1 MLSGQ
6 MEFMFLEG
14 LSTNSDGC
22 VASIAERLSVALLRP
37 LGHIPGSRANDC
49 PLDETLPRP
58 TSGLWSGAKHV
69 VIGANLTQP
78 EQARWYGPGTPVSQ
92 WRRPAWFARNAVM
105 RAAV

>member
-1 MLSGQ
+1 

-14 LSTNSDGC
+14 LSTNSDGR

-49 PLDETLPRP
+49 PLDKTLPRP

-78 EQARWYGPGTPVSQ
+78 SSRAGMGQGHSASMATAPGLL
-92 WRRPAWFARNAVM
+92 AM
-105 RAAV
+105 R